1 MLITVELMGK
11 LSIIMLGVNS
21 CSIYTS
27 KIDTITQVL
36 QNDSLNI
43 KEACRHLRFEPG

>member
-27 KIDTITQVL
+27 KIYTITKVL

-43 KEACRHLRFEPG
+43 KEALQTLKV